1 MEKQEKIPLLQFSEL
16 TSFYTRALDWTPF
29 ATNTKL
35 EYFHINR
42 LETHILNS
50 PILPHRKPLFDF
62 LLVKKGNSIRS
73 KGLTRYEFGESCM
86 FFLPA
91 FQVTQYDF
99 MSKDTEGY
107 FCHFDERIFHF
118 LPKNFL
124 NDQYPFFQFQAHPVI
139 YLSETAMSNIEAIL
153 ERLLVVYGK
162 EGIKKS
168 FIAAYLLPLFEEVK
182 NELAIQPQKVKNAA
196 FQITESYKNELV
208 KHIYEKQTVTAY
220 AKLLNITPNYLNKC
234 TINTMNK
241 TAQELLN
248 DMLILEAKTLIKY
261 SNLQMAEI
269 AVKLRNQTPSNF
281 ARFFKSQ
288 TGFTP
293 KEYAE
298 LS

>member
-1 MEKQEKIPLLQFSEL
+1 MENQEKIPLLQFSEL
-16 TSFYTRALDWTPF
+16 TTFYKKSLDWTPF
-29 ATNTKL
+29 ASNTKL

-62 LLVKKGNSIRS
+62 LFVKKGNNIRS
-73 KGLTRYEFGESCM
+73 KGLTRYEFGESSM

-91 FQVTQYDF
+91 FQVTHYDI
-99 MSKDTEGY
+99 MSSDTEGY

-124 NDQYPFFQFQAHPVI
+124 SDHYPFFQFQAHPVI
-139 YLSETAMSNIEAIL
+139 YLSALAMSNIETIL
-153 ERLLVVYGK
+153 ERLFVVYGK
-162 EGIKKS
+162 EGIEKT

-182 NELAIQPQKVKNAA
+182 NELATQPKKVKNAA
-196 FQITESYKNELV
+196 FQITESYKNALV
-208 KHIYEKQTVTAY
+208 KNIYENQTVSAY
-220 AKLLNITPNYLNKC
+220 ANFLNVTPNYLNKC
-234 TINTMNK
+234 VINTINK
-241 TAQELLN
+241 TAQDLLN

-288 TGFTP
+288 TGLTP